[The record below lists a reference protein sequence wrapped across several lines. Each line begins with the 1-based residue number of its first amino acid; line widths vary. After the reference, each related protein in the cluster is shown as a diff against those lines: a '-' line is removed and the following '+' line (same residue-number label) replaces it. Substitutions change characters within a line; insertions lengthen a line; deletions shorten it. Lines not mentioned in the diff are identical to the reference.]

1 VTDDNV
7 IRVPRVTRTEP
18 CSVLSVWLPDE
29 TGIATTTFHSLA
41 QPVRPT
47 PGAFMNIDAIRAAVR
62 PAVKCDDF
70 FEACR
75 IMEKAAGIEEPFVV
89 RRFEEM
95 AWRLALYWEAFFE
108 PEDRASSLKHWLI
121 VEGMWPTIKINGKE
135 ISQVPG

>member
-1 VTDDNV
+1 MSDDNV
-7 IRVPRVTRTEP
+7 IRVPRVIRAGP
-18 CSVLSVWLPDE
+18 CSAVSIWPPDE
-29 TGIATTTFHSLA
+29 TGIATTTFHGLA

-47 PGAFMNIDAIRAAVR
+47 PGPLMNIESIRAAVR

-75 IMEKAAGIEEPFVV
+75 IMEKAAGIEEPFVA

-95 AWRLALYWEAFFE
+95 SSKLAMMWLVYEI
-108 PEDRASSLKHWLI
+108 EDRAESLRFWLI
-121 VEGMWPTIKINGKE
+121 VERMWPMLKINSKE